1 MKGIINY
8 IRNDEFK
15 MLILAKK
22 INIVNYTNIL
32 SMTEERISIVTS
44 IGRIIIKGSNL
55 SVKKLLNK
63 EVLIEGT
70 ILNIEIGDLD
80 V

>member
-8 IRNDEFK
+8 IKNDEFK
-15 MLILAKK
+15 MLVLDRR

-32 SMTEERISIVTS
+32 SMTEERISLTSS
-44 IGRIIIKGSNL
+44 IGRVIIKGTNL

-63 EVLIEGT
+63 EVLIEGK
-70 ILNIEIGDLD
+70 ILDIEIGDLG

>member
-15 MLILAKK
+15 MLVLNQK

-32 SMTEERISIVTS
+32 SMTEERISLTTS
-44 IGRIIIKGSNL
+44 IGRIIIKGINL

>member
-15 MLILAKK
+15 MLILDKK

-32 SMTEERISIVTS
+32 SMTEERISIMTS
-44 IGRIIIKGSNL
+44 IGRIIIKGINL

>member
-63 EVLIEGT
+63 EVLIEGI